1 MEIINDNILKGIQEC
16 FPKPCFEC
24 FGQVSFDDRALYYWT
39 AKEYFTGAGTIV
51 DAGALVGSTSMC
63 FGYGINDNE
72 KDFLKADVRI
82 HVYDLFSDD
91 NDGYSADSIRN
102 AYYEQKTDIELY
114 DFEHHFRR
122 NTQSIEEY
130 LEIHKGD
137 ITKIG
142 YTSDKPIEILSIDVA
157 KTPALMHYV
166 ATEFYPK
173 LIPGHSLVLHQDFL
187 FPYQP
192 WLHVAQYM
200 LEEYFDRIYDVPT
213 QCTTLFKLKKPITKE
228 NVLGILGE
236 NLTDYYKPDNA
247 RYIQKSFEQ
256 SRQPIG
262 ELVVKGA
269 YLYFYFMQGDIA
281 KAQKLIPELYSESDL
296 EYIRQDSALREQ
308 LLQQLLLN
316 HLQIDILKDSFKIN
330 EPNQKED
337 NKNEIDEKA
346 NQFLRTRQRIINI
359 LLPLHSRRRAVIKK
373 IMGR

>member
-200 LEEYFDRIYDVPT
+200 LEESPVVYNI
-213 QCTTLFKLKKPITKE
+213 CLILFLHIKVRWT
-228 NVLGILGE
+228 
-236 NLTDYYKPDNA
+236 
-247 RYIQKSFEQ
+247 
-256 SRQPIG
+256 
-262 ELVVKGA
+262 
-269 YLYFYFMQGDIA
+269 
-281 KAQKLIPELYSESDL
+281 
-296 EYIRQDSALREQ
+296 
-308 LLQQLLLN
+308 
-316 HLQIDILKDSFKIN
+316 
-330 EPNQKED
+330 
-337 NKNEIDEKA
+337 
-346 NQFLRTRQRIINI
+346 IIIVNI
-359 LLPLHSRRRAVIKK
+359 SNFQVIKAEVK
-373 IMGR
+373 THLLWQE